1 MEKNPGCHRF
11 RKCPYLWWTI
21 LPQAWAL
28 RGGTHLDCILTSFSS
43 NFNLFSCI
51 DELLWSNLVIFE
63 RSTLDWDNVWSQSLF
78 VAHRAL
84 SKEQRQQHHENN
96 CKMVSMGWWFL
107 RLTVKRLAI
116 LRLRSGT
123 LEKFL
128 RLKFLL
134 GLTIKLYQFYAYSL
148 IFLAVLTPLRPP

>member
-1 MEKNPGCHRF
+1 MVYHRSISMEKNPGCHRF

-63 RSTLDWDNVWSQSLF
+63 RSTLDWDDVWSQSLF
-78 VAHRAL
+78 VAQHAL
-84 SKEQRQQHHENN
+84 SKEQRQQRGSQWGNGFY
-96 CKMVSMGWWFL
+96 GWQLNVWLFYGYDSSKI
-107 RLTVKRLAI
+107 TQ
-116 LRLRSGT
+116 SGT

-134 GLTIKLYQFYAYSL
+134 GLTIKL
-148 IFLAVLTPLRPP
+148 